1 MINKG
6 YACAET
12 LDVLQNIDE
21 IYVKKIPTK
30 FIEMLR
36 KNASKQY
43 VKHINPNIN
52 IQEQKLSKDTLNI
65 LAIINLKYWV
75 NDEEHKKWLLK
86 QYKKNGKIN
95 NNITENI
102 EINEIF
108 TKKNEVTREKKNEFI
123 MVRKEKLLKR
133 IVNKIK
139 SLFKFF

>member
-108 TKKNEVTREKKNEFI
+108 TKKNEVTIEKKNEFI

-139 SLFKFF
+139 RLFKFF